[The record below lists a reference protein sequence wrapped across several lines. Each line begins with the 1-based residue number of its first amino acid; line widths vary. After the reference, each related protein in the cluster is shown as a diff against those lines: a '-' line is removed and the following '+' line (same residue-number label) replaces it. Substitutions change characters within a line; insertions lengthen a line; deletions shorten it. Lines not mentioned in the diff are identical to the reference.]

1 MLSIITP
8 VLNGKVYI
16 EENIKAISRLSVPFE
31 HIIVDGGSTDGTI
44 EKISLYPHVKL
55 IMQNDRGGMYSA
67 INSGIKEASGEYVA
81 YVNCD
86 DIIDPDKFSLMY
98 NSINDSEYD
107 LIYSDSFLKY
117 SETKR
122 SEYFKSAEYL
132 FSYFIKNGIMPFNQ
146 PGSIY
151 TKKVFNTVGG
161 FDSQNFKFCG
171 DLHFFRKVIALEGIK
186 IKYLNIPTVTFLV
199 HPDSLTSLNSG
210 TFYEEYKRGLIPMPT
225 FFTRAIYFISRL
237 LRL

>member
-98 NSINDSEYD
+98 NSINDSE
-107 LIYSDSFLKY
+107 I
-117 SETKR
+117 
-122 SEYFKSAEYL
+122 
-132 FSYFIKNGIMPFNQ
+132 
-146 PGSIY
+146 
-151 TKKVFNTVGG
+151 
-161 FDSQNFKFCG
+161 
-171 DLHFFRKVIALEGIK
+171 
-186 IKYLNIPTVTFLV
+186 
-199 HPDSLTSLNSG
+199 
-210 TFYEEYKRGLIPMPT
+210 
-225 FFTRAIYFISRL
+225 
-237 LRL
+237 